1 MARPI
6 LIAPSILSAD
16 FARLGAEVDAV
27 LAAGADWIHVDVM
40 DGAFVPNITI
50 GQPVVRSLRAHTD
63 AILDAHLM
71 VERPERYVDG
81 FRAAGADVISI
92 HVESTPHVHR
102 VIQQIRAGGAKA
114 AVALNPHTPFAMI
127 DSLIEDL
134 DMVLVMSV
142 NPGFGGQS
150 FIPSILPKIAAIRAA
165 AEDRNPELLIQVD
178 GGISAKNI
186 AMVVEAGADVFVA
199 GSAIFK
205 QTDYAEAIRGMRAA
219 LG

>member
-27 LAAGADWIHVDVM
+27 LTAGADWIHVEVM